1 MEFLYD
7 SGTAVKILQTKNF
20 WSAERESVSK
30 YYAKWQFLKALVAK
44 QENFDALASTYFTSE
59 IWKQQEL
66 K

>member
-1 MEFLYD
+1 MGFLYD

-20 WSAERESVSK
+20 CSVERESVSK

-44 QENFDALASTYFTSE
+44 QENFNALASTYFTSE
-59 IWKQQEL
+59 IWK